1 MARKRSTSGGGRL
14 RGRVGRPPP
23 NAVTTAALAVAAG
36 AALLVGAGAVGPQAA
51 WAGLAAILVAA
62 AASARAARRARE
74 TEALLSRADAQG
86 AALNARLAQH
96 EDRTV
101 RLVQDTLPGA
111 IHLLRKGASVESVLG
126 GVQLDPGLPLSAETA
141 HGQLLRSVLD
151 TVKAEEDLRAYAQRA
166 FVNIAR
172 RVQAIVHQ
180 QLQDLSTMENR
191 HGADPDVFGDL
202 LHLDHGTA
210 LIGRLADSL
219 VVLGGSQ
226 PGPQR
231 RQDVPLFSVL
241 RGAMSRIIDY
251 RRVEIHSVAEV
262 SIVGPVVEPLIHAL
276 AELLDNA
283 TRYSPPQTLVILT
296 ASDAQAGIVIEVE
309 DAGMGLSR
317 SAAARAERLLAQVT
331 TGLDLAD
338 LGQQTPRLGMSV
350 VGRLAQSNG
359 FSVSLRTAT
368 SGGVRAVLYLPR
380 ELVGGPVTPIA
391 GTPGAGAATGL
402 VEPGPTSPAYGP
414 RIAEPDT
421 GFLPQRRSRLTGR
434 HGAPGPGPGR
444 APLNGQGAL
453 NGTGYRGH
461 APHHGR
467 RSRPAEPADTP
478 AVEPGL
484 WLTAF
489 LGEGSGAPA
498 APVLPADPGAPDA
511 PGAPDG
517 PPGYGPPNQ
526 HTFGNPADAAPP
538 DGAGPIPGKDDDLP

>member
-1 MARKRSTSGGGRL
+1 MPMARKR
-14 RGRVGRPPP
+14 PPP
-23 NAVTTAALAVAAG
+23 GAVSTLALAVSAG
-36 AALLVGAGAVGPQAA
+36 AALLVGIGAVGPQAA

-74 TEALLSRADAQG
+74 TERLRSRADAQRS
-86 AALNARLAQH
+86 ALNARLAQY

-101 RLVQDTLPGA
+101 RLVQDILPGA
-111 IHLLRKGASVESVLG
+111 VHLLRKGASVESVLS
-126 GVQLDPGLPLSAETA
+126 GVQIDPGLPLSAETA
-141 HGQLLRSVLD
+141 HGELLRSVLD

-180 QLQDLSTMENR
+180 QLQDLRDMENR

-283 TRYSPPQTLVILT
+283 TRYSPPDTLVTLT
-296 ASDAQAGIVIEVE
+296 AVDAQAGIVIEVE

-338 LGQQTPRLGMSV
+338 MGQQTPRLGMSV

-380 ELVGGPVTPIA
+380 ELVGGPVAPAA
-391 GTPGAGAATGL
+391 GTVGAGAAASDPTAPAHGSPA
-402 VEPGPTSPAYGP
+402 VEPEA
-414 RIAEPDT
+414 

-434 HGAPGPGPGR
+434 HGAPGPAPGR
-444 APLNGQGAL
+444 ASLNGQAAL
-453 NGTGYRGH
+453 NGTGFRGH

-467 RSRPAEPADTP
+467 RSRPPEPADTP

-498 APVLPADPGAPDA
+498 APDTPGAPGIPGAPDG
-511 PGAPDG
+511 PGPLDG
-517 PPGYGPPNQ
+517 PPGYGPPHQ

-538 DGAGPIPGKDDDLP
+538 GGAGPIPRKDDDLP